1 MTPKKNLKKIKLSK
15 FKIASGL
22 SLLLVLGLS
31 VIGIQ
36 NRLSTSG
43 KATSGCAIV
52 QTDQGP
58 GCWCTDGGWQFH
70 CGNGLVR
77 NDPPSAECQ
86 NDCNNLNGN
95 PPDEDKTPTCQTKGD
110 FRCRGGLI
118 WWCNNSNQWEKGTRS
133 CDSNSC
139 YPGNPTSRGCVD
151 KSRGQKCLDNP
162 PGYCTKTTNKN
173 GFILCSCYTGPSPTI
188 IKSPT
193 PSPRGSATSTPR
205 PSSHPTNTPVPSMTP
220 RPTSTPRPSSVPTNV
235 PTPIPSPTPVSVATG
250 CEISMT
256 VDGPLDGAVF
266 NSSDNIEFGLTAK
279 IGWVWSKC
287 AGDYGAL
294 YINNALVAQDQS
306 VLSDFVYINYK
317 KKFSKGDYTWSF
329 VARNKFFKEESDERK
344 FTVK

>member
-118 WWCNNSNQWEKGTRS
+118 WWCNNSNQWEK
-133 CDSNSC
+133 
-139 YPGNPTSRGCVD
+139 
-151 KSRGQKCLDNP
+151 
-162 PGYCTKTTNKN
+162 
-173 GFILCSCYTGPSPTI
+173 
-188 IKSPT
+188 
-193 PSPRGSATSTPR
+193 
-205 PSSHPTNTPVPSMTP
+205 
-220 RPTSTPRPSSVPTNV
+220 
-235 PTPIPSPTPVSVATG
+235 
-250 CEISMT
+250 
-256 VDGPLDGAVF
+256 
-266 NSSDNIEFGLTAK
+266 
-279 IGWVWSKC
+279 
-287 AGDYGAL
+287 
-294 YINNALVAQDQS
+294 
-306 VLSDFVYINYK
+306 
-317 KKFSKGDYTWSF
+317 
-329 VARNKFFKEESDERK
+329 
-344 FTVK
+344 